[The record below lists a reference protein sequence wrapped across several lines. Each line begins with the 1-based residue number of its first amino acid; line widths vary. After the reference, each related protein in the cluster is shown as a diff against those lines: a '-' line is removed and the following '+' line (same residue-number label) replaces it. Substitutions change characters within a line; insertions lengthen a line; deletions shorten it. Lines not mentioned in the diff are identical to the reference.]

1 VTTPSVTLRDLLT
14 IRDLLL
20 RLIVNHVHLAGVLR
34 LNERMNDSETLLRVA
49 NESNGVRQSRVLV
62 RSNLELSALNA
73 DAFGNLLD
81 LVDET

>member
-1 VTTPSVTLRDLLT
+1 VTLRNVLAV
-14 IRDLLL
+14 RNLLL

-49 NESNGVRQSRVLV
+49 NEPNGVRQSRVFV
-62 RSNLELSALNA
+62 RSNLELAALNA
-73 DAFGNLLD
+73 DALGNLLD